1 MSTKYKFKNTAGCY
15 FISFAVVEWVDVF
28 TRKEYKDLLVTN
40 LKYCQQEKGLELF
53 AWCIM
58 TNHVHL
64 IARAKEGFLL
74 QDIIRDFKKYTS
86 KLMIKTIQANHHESR
101 KDWMLAIFSKAGKQH
116 NANQDYQFW
125 RQDNHPIEVW
135 SEDVI
140 NQKLLYLHNNP
151 VVEGYVDKAEEYL
164 YSSARDYYY
173 DKNCGLLEIKFITE

>member
-1 MSTKYKFKNTAGCY
+1 MSTKYKFKNSDGCY
-15 FISFAVVEWVDVF
+15 FISFAVVGWVDVF
-28 TRKEYKDLLVTN
+28 TRKEYKNIIIEN
-40 LKYCQQEKGLELF
+40 LKYCQAQKGLELF
-53 AWCIM
+53 AWVIL

-86 KLMIKTIQANHHESR
+86 RVLLKAVLENTGESR
-101 KDWMLAIFSKAGKQH
+101 KEWMLKIFGEAGKR
-116 NANQDYQFW
+116 NSNNVEYQFW

-151 VVEGYVDKAEEYL
+151 IIEGYVDKAEEYL
-164 YSSARDYYY
+164 YSSARDYYH

>member
-1 MSTKYKFKNTAGCY
+1 MSTKYKFKNTVGCY

-58 TNHVHL
+58 SNHVHL

-86 KLMIKTIQANHHESR
+86 KLLIKTIQANRQESR
-101 KDWMLAIFSKAGKQH
+101 KDWMIGIFSKSGKQ
-116 NANQDYQFW
+116 NSANQDYQFW

-140 NQKLLYLHNNP
+140 HQKLVYLHNNP
-151 VVEGYVDKAEEYL
+151 VVEGYVNKAEEYL